1 MARTAAIIAAAGSGE
16 RLGAKTPKAFVQLA
30 GRTLIEHAFSSL
42 SPLVDEVVIAAPATY
57 EGQVQSLFGESA
69 KVVTG
74 GATRSASI
82 AHALEAISPDIEFVL
97 VHDAA
102 RALASTSLAGRVI
115 QALNDGEVAVIPAL
129 PVVDTI
135 KSINSDGYVTL
146 TPDRT
151 YLRAVQTPQGFT
163 RQILNRAHQDS
174 ERNPDATDD
183 AALVESLGEKVKV
196 IEGEARALK
205 ITTGEDLER
214 AMAILGLSRSDEI
227 RSGIG
232 VDAHAFSTDPNRK
245 LHLACLDWAGEVG
258 VDGHSDGDVA
268 AHAICDA
275 LFSAA
280 GIGDLGSNFGVDDPR
295 YAGASGATLL
305 REASNRVKNS
315 GFEILN
321 VSVQIVG
328 NRPKLSPR
336 RREAISALSIALGGA
351 EVSVSATTTD
361 GLGLTGEG
369 RGIGASASALI
380 IKRALRDVNVGSNT

>member
-57 EGQVQSLFGESA
+57 EDQVQNLFGESA

-82 AHALEAISPDIEFVL
+82 AHALEVISPDIEFVL

-102 RALASTSLAGRVI
+102 RALASASLVGRVI
-115 QALNDGEVAVIPAL
+115 QALNGGEVAVIPAL

-174 ERNPDATDD
+174 KRNPDVTDD

-205 ITTGEDLER
+205 ITTSDDLER

-245 LHLACLDWAGEVG
+245 LILACLDWAGEVG